1 MNLPQVAGCRLSPKA
16 FPAAEQN
23 VNQLSTSPSVYILR
37 AVTHHLC
44 ARVPDTDVVPLCILA
59 SSDSPRGTSGTK
71 PFAAVSIASFL
82 LKARMER
89 V

>member
-1 MNLPQVAGCRLSPKA
+1 MLL
-16 FPAAEQN
+16 
-23 VNQLSTSPSVYILR
+23 VNGTIFLYIYILL
-37 AVTHHLC
+37 AVTHHRG
-44 ARVPDTDVVPLCILA
+44 ARVPDTDVVPLCVLTGP
-59 SSDSPRGTSGTK
+59 DSPRGTSGTK